1 MNKEVI
7 KNKQSQR
14 RAIRT
19 RAKISGTAERPRLS
33 VFKSNL
39 YMSAQLIDDVA
50 GKSILGVHSKS
61 LKMTGTKTEVAKAV
75 GQEIAKQALAKN
87 IKKVVFD
94 RGPFPYQGRIT
105 ALADGAREAGLE
117 F

>member
-7 KNKQSQR
+7 KNKQAKR

-50 GKSILGVHSKS
+50 GKTILGLHSKG
-61 LKMTGTKTEVAKAV
+61 LKTKGTKSEVAKAL
-75 GQEIAKQALAKN
+75 GLALAKQALTKN
-87 IKKVVFD
+87 VKRVVFD
-94 RGPFPYQGRIT
+94 RGPFPYQGRIR
-105 ALADGAREAGLE
+105 ALAEGAREGGLE

>member
-1 MNKEVI
+1 MNKEII
-7 KNKQSQR
+7 KNQQANR

-19 RAKISGTAERPRLS
+19 RAKISGTALRPRLS

-39 YMSAQLIDDVA
+39 YISAQLIDDES
-50 GKSILGVHSKS
+50 KKTILGVHSK
-61 LKMTGTKTEVAKAV
+61 KATVTGTKSAKAKAL

-87 IKKVVFD
+87 IKKVIFD
-94 RGPFPYQGRIT
+94 RGPFPYQGRVK
-105 ALADGAREAGLE
+105 ALAEGAREAGLE

>member
-7 KNKQSQR
+7 KNKQAKR

-39 YMSAQLIDDVA
+39 YMSAQ
-50 GKSILGVHSKS
+50 
-61 LKMTGTKTEVAKAV
+61 
-75 GQEIAKQALAKN
+75 
-87 IKKVVFD
+87 
-94 RGPFPYQGRIT
+94 
-105 ALADGAREAGLE
+105 
-117 F
+117 